1 MSPFWSLF
9 WNVLFFFGMFSRS
22 RPRDKQSLVV
32 SLETVQRSDIL
43 LDGGK
48 AVRLKQSD
56 SGALVRKAFEAAPL
70 PSELVQ
76 AIEIAY
82 HRLGACPVAVRSMGN
97 CVIKRGPTTYKTM
110 PV

>member
-1 MSPFWSLF
+1 
-9 WNVLFFFGMFSRS
+9 MFSRS

-82 HRLGACPVAVRSMGN
+82 HRLGACPVAVRSSTQCLSRASGF
-97 CVIKRGPTTYKTM
+97 CPC
-110 PV
+110 